1 MVVMLVDI
9 LGGAVSDFAL
19 DVNRVMMPATIAL
32 PVGSVFELALKDI
45 VPARAVAVAYFVGHD
60 SDEKDDKKK
69 SHGLP

>member
-1 MVVMLVDI
+1 
-9 LGGAVSDFAL
+9 
-19 DVNRVMMPATIAL
+19 MPATIAL

>member
-1 MVVMLVDI
+1 MATAFVSLQI
-9 LGGAVSDFAL
+9 GG
-19 DVNRVMMPATIAL
+19 
-32 PVGSVFELALKDI
+32 VFELALSDV